1 MPRLIKSELS
11 TISYCMNTS
20 LWYCFA
26 HCPILPIKAII
37 SKVKQKRDYKYC
49 VGVHVYA
56 HMKWEQSSDYY
67 VETAEERSSEQ
78 DLDKLI
84 LSDGFL
90 TESPGHLLPSTSPA
104 QPFS

>member
-1 MPRLIKSELS
+1 M
-11 TISYCMNTS
+11 
-20 LWYCFA
+20 
-26 HCPILPIKAII
+26 
-37 SKVKQKRDYKYC
+37 
-49 VGVHVYA
+49 HVYA
-56 HMKWEQSSDYY
+56 HMRWEQSSDYY